1 MHTKFNRDELELITQ
16 RDWFERKALAGAKTI
31 QLLEEIA
38 SLCSTAEIA
47 TVIDFTRGYK
57 ITKGENLNGF
67 PYYVL
72 DLPKLDT
79 TNEILSV
86 RVLIWWGHQAVV
98 NLLVGEEA
106 FRKNKSQ
113 ILNNYNH
120 FKSHD
125 WYVNRVHTLWHH
137 DIRNENHYIN
147 SELPTLDE
155 IATLSV
161 FKVSKGIS
169 LKEENLVQEIM
180 KAIKEA
186 SALVN

>member
-1 MHTKFNRDELELITQ
+1 MHTKFNREELELITQ
-16 RDWFERKALAGAKTI
+16 RDWFERKAHAGAKTI
-31 QLLEEIA
+31 QLLEEVA
-38 SLCSTAEIA
+38 NLCSALEMATA
-47 TVIDFTRGYK
+47 IDYTRGYK

-79 TNEILSV
+79 TNEILSI
-86 RVLIWWGHQAVV
+86 RVIIWWGHEAIV

-106 FRKNKSQ
+106 FRIYQSR

-125 WYVNRVHTLWHH
+125 WYVNRDHSLWHH

-147 SELPTLDE
+147 SELISLDE

-169 LKEENLVQEIM
+169 LKEENLVQEII
-180 KAIKEA
+180 KAIKNA
-186 SALVN
+186 SAILN